1 MAFITPEEVQHVAR
15 LARLE
20 LTPEELEL
28 FRGQL
33 SAVLERAQRIQAL
46 DLDDVPPTAHPM
58 DLSNVWRDDSVERFE
73 ETSAILDNAPEAEE
87 SRFRVPRILEASE

>member
-1 MAFITPEEVQHVAR
+1 MAISREEVEHVAR

-20 LTPEELEL
+20 LTPDEVER

-46 DLDDVPPTAHPM
+46 ELDDVAPTAHPV
-58 DLSNVWRDDSVERFE
+58 DIANVWRADAVVPFEDVE
-73 ETSAILDNAPEAEE
+73 AILANAPQLEDG
-87 SRFRVPRILEASE
+87 RFRVPQILEDAE

>member
-1 MAFITPEEVQHVAR
+1 MAISREEVEHVAR

-20 LTPEELEL
+20 LTEDEVER

-46 DLDDVPPTAHPM
+46 ELDDVPPTAHPVT
-58 DLSNVWRDDSVERFE
+58 LSNVWRNDSVVPFADTE
-73 ETSAILDNAPEAEE
+73 AILSNAPEIEDH
-87 SRFRVPRILEASE
+87 RFRVPQILEDAD

>member
-1 MAFITPEEVQHVAR
+1 MAISREEVEHVAR

-20 LTPEELEL
+20 LTEDEIER

-46 DLDDVPPTAHPM
+46 DLDDVPPTSHPIA
-58 DLSNVWRDDSVERFE
+58 LNNVWRNDAVVAFE
-73 ETSAILDNAPEAEE
+73 DTEAILGNAPTVEE
-87 SRFRVPRILEASE
+87 HRFRVPQILEDAE